1 MVTVPTAIPTLIPS
15 DIKLHRKSRLLEV
28 VWPDGRTDSLPLEY
42 LRVYSPSAEVR
53 GHGGGETM
61 LVAGKRDVNVT
72 AVEPVGRY
80 AVRLKFDD
88 GHDSGLY
95 SWPTLRELADNHAVW
110 WARYEQRLADHGM
123 SRDNAVV
130 KLSALGVG
138 KFKPATPAGGKP

>member
-1 MVTVPTAIPTLIPS
+1 MAASAAAVPT

-28 VWPDGRTDSLPLEY
+28 VWTDRTDSLPLEY
-42 LRVYSPSAEVR
+42 LRVFSPSAEVR
-53 GHGGGETM
+53 GHGGGEPM

-88 GHDSGLY
+88 GHDSGLF
-95 SWPTLRELADNHAVW
+95 SWPTLRELADQHASGWV
-110 WARYEQRLADHGM
+110 RYEQRLAEHGM
-123 SRDNAVV
+123 SRDNATV

-138 KFKPATPAGGKP
+138 KFKPVVPGGSTP

>member
-1 MVTVPTAIPTLIPS
+1 MVAVPT

-28 VWPDGRTDSLPLEY
+28 VWPDGRVDSLPLEY

-53 GHGGGETM
+53 GHGGGETV
-61 LVAGKRDVNVT
+61 LVAGKREVNIT
-72 AVEPVGRY
+72 AIEPVGRY

-95 SWPTLRELADNHAVW
+95 SWPTLRELADNHAAW
-110 WARYEQRLADHGM
+110 WARYEQRLAEHGM
-123 SRDNAVV
+123 SRDRDVV

-138 KFKPATPAGGKP
+138 KFKPATPTGIKP

>member
-15 DIKLHRKSRLLEV
+15 DIKLRAKSRLLEV
-28 VWPDGRTDSLPLEY
+28 VWPDGRIDSLPLEY

-53 GHGGGETM
+53 GHGGGETL
-61 LVAGKRDVNVT
+61 LVSGKRDVKVT
-72 AVEPVGRY
+72 AIEPVGRY
-80 AVRLKFDD
+80 AVRLRFDD
-88 GHDSGLY
+88 GHNSGLY
-95 SWPTLRELADNHAVW
+95 SWPTLRELADNHSAW
-110 WARYEQRLADHGM
+110 WARYEQRLAEHGM